1 MNFPGTRKW
10 RDNRRQALIH
20 FAKQV
25 IAATDSVIDRTPW
38 FGSVDTD
45 QVRAEAREMFN
56 LELSNRQATYALTQR
71 LRERGFLVDET
82 TVKEL

>member
-25 IAATDSVIDRTPW
+25 IAATDSVINRTPV
-38 FGSVDTD
+38 FGFITSDEV
-45 QVRAEAREMFN
+45 QAEARDMFN
-56 LELSNRQATYALTQR
+56 LELTSRQATFALTQR
-71 LRERGFLVDET
+71 LKERGFLVDNT
-82 TVKEL
+82 TVKEF